1 MAKSHVNEK
10 LKTKFYPQ
18 GNRVAGIGI
27 TEDRY
32 DEESFPDPNPFN
44 NHSTSFL
51 HKPIKIEPAPI
62 KTYKLS
68 EEELNYYKTL
78 GAE

>member
-10 LKTKFYPQ
+10 LKTKFYSQ
-18 GNRVAGIGI
+18 GNRIAGMGI

-32 DEESFPDPNPFN
+32 DDESFPDHNPFN
-44 NHSTSFL
+44 NHSTSFW
-51 HKPIKIEPAPI
+51 HKPVKVEPEPI